1 MVVTRDLAGDLV
13 LLEGLWGGGLR
24 VVLLRFLIAIHDVVE
39 IDRF

>member
-13 LLEGLWGGGLR
+13 LLEGLRGGGLG